1 VLGDLS
7 VVYTDSEACDKE
19 VAMNA
24 SPWRATFDEQ
34 LKNSLQLLPITDEWS
49 PQRPSENTLKITR
62 LLVDEIWRTELP
74 PPSVTVAADGS
85 IHIKWRKGSR
95 QFSVMVMPDQIVE
108 YCFVENGQL
117 VPEDGSLAVDQF
129 NRVNEFLGWL
139 LLG

>member
-1 VLGDLS
+1 
-7 VVYTDSEACDKE
+7 
-19 VAMNA
+19 MNA